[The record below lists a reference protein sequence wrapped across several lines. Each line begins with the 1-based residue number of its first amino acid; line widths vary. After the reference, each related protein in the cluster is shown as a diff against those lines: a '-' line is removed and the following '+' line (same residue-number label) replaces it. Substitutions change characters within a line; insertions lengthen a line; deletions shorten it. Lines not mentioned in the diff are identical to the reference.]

1 MAAAAI
7 SDARLFSLF
16 TCSQNSHGIGN
27 ELTVPGG
34 LVRDVDKTPK
44 PTEPPSALKFLSA
57 IILLMW
63 AACYGRCLA
72 EQTGFLKSPAPAW
85 HCEGGC
91 CEESDGDQ
99 PPPEPKP
106 PCKLCDFIKAGGAP
120 TGEPLM
126 LDAPVLVPLPVL
138 VMDFITVL
146 VPMHDVDEEAPVAQN
161 TGPPPHPRMCEW
173 MARTAT
179 PVRGPNAGA

>member
-7 SDARLFSLF
+7 SDAMLFSLF
-16 TCSQNSHGIGN
+16 MRSQNFHRLGN
-27 ELTVPGG
+27 EVRAPGVS
-34 LVRDVDKTPK
+34 VRDVDKPTK
-44 PTEPPSALKFLSA
+44 PTELPPVLKFLSA

-72 EQTGFLKSPAPAW
+72 EQTGFLKSAAPAW

-91 CEESDGDQ
+91 CEEGDGDQ
-99 PPPEPKP
+99 PPLEPNP
-106 PCKLCDFIKAGGAP
+106 PCKLCDFIHAGGAP
-120 TGEPLM
+120 TCERLM
-126 LDAPVLVPLPVL
+126 LDAPLLAPLPVL
-138 VMDFITVL
+138 VMDFVALL
-146 VPMHDVDEEAPVAQN
+146 VPVHDWDEEAPVALN
-161 TGPPPHPRMCEW
+161 TGPPPRPRMCEW

>member
-1 MAAAAI
+1 MVAAALC
-7 SDARLFSLF
+7 DAKQPGLFM
-16 TCSQNSHGIGN
+16 CSQDFHWLGN
-27 ELTVPGG
+27 KVCASGVS
-34 LVRDVDKTPK
+34 VRDVDKATK
-44 PTEPPSALKFLSA
+44 PTEPAPVLKFLSA

-72 EQTGFLKSPAPAW
+72 EQTGFLESAAPAW

-99 PPPEPKP
+99 PSPEPNP
-106 PCKLCDFIKAGGAP
+106 PCKLCDFIKSGGAP
-120 TGEPLM
+120 TAEQLVQMPVLFPLPEM
-126 LDAPVLVPLPVL
+126 VMNFAALLVPLL
-138 VMDFITVL
+138 SAESKTALAM
-146 VPMHDVDEEAPVAQN
+146 N
-161 TGPPPHPRMCEW
+161 TGPPPRPRMCEW